1 MPPENDITA
10 QLKLLSSHRQILQY
24 ALSQLAGFGP
34 LEKPLHLL
42 KSVDDARGEIR
53 QLKQLLRTWGVPVDE
68 HPNDEPPAQAA
79 PPADPYL
86 QLHDA
91 LLLLDYQTQDAWFGK
106 YLESSRIAAF
116 LIHGDAPEYG
126 QRWLLNRLLRQRIST
141 TDKVLRVDLYRKTR
155 GSDLG
160 TLWREMAQRV
170 GLNSSQPI
178 PAIAER
184 VGGWL
189 KTQSVVLI
197 FDNAEALL
205 QGGIAEF
212 VEQFWRPL
220 VAIAQAATA
229 AGPQRLLMFLIDND
243 GAGAACRAPLAEL
256 KDPAWQPHQ
265 PVKLPAIRRFSTPLL
280 AGWIA
285 TVATTLPQ
293 PFPNL
298 LTEDEDAIDRVADT
312 IIEQSRQGLP
322 VEAMIAICEQCD
334 CHWYEKEAVWLKY

>member
-1 MPPENDITA
+1 MPTQDDITA
-10 QLKLLSSHRQILQY
+10 QLKLLQTHRQILQI
-24 ALSQLAGFGP
+24 ALFQLAGLSP
-34 LEKPLHLL
+34 LYAPPGVI
-42 KSVDDARGEIR
+42 KSVDDARAEIR
-53 QLKQLLRTWGVPVDE
+53 QIKQSLRAWGEHVDD
-68 HPNDEPPAQAA
+68 HPNDEPPDQAGQ
-79 PPADPYL
+79 PADPYL

-106 YLESSRIAAF
+106 YLDSSRIAAF
-116 LIHGDAPEYG
+116 LIHGDSPEYG

-155 GSDLG
+155 GSDLSS
-160 TLWREMAQRV
+160 LWREMAQRV
-170 GLNSSQPI
+170 GLGSSQPI

-205 QGGIAEF
+205 QGGLTTF
-212 VEQFWRPL
+212 VEEFWRPL
-220 VAIAQAATA
+220 VAIAQAAPA
-229 AGPQRLLMFLIDND
+229 AGPQRLLMFLLDND
-243 GAGAACRAPLAEL
+243 GAGAACSAPLAEI

-285 TVATTLPQ
+285 TVGTRLPQ

-298 LTEDEDAIDRVADT
+298 LTEDQDAIDRAADT
-312 IIEQSRQGLP
+312 IVEQSQQGLP
-322 VEAMIAICEQCD
+322 LEAMIAICEQCE